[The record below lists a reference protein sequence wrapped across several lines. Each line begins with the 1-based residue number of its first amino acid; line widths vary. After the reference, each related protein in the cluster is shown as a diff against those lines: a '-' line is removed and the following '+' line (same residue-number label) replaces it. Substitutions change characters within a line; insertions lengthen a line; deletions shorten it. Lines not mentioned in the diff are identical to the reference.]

1 MKKWII
7 ILCLLILSSCASTR
21 HNKDYNIRRNLMILE
36 NYELPRNKPLKYSK
50 KKIKKQLWRKN
61 QKYLRKQKRAKKS
74 TQ

>member
-1 MKKWII
+1 
-7 ILCLLILSSCASTR
+7 
-21 HNKDYNIRRNLMILE
+21 MILE